1 MERTDEIVDR
11 LLELLVYALT
21 YKTPMYNHEL
31 ANDTM
36 KRFKTII
43 FNNRNLST
51 YELKK
56 LLVNEWGMKDRT
68 YPNLFD
74 MEGNNGIE

>member
-1 MERTDEIVDR
+1 MERTDEIIDR

-31 ANDTM
+31 ATNTM
-36 KRFKTII
+36 NRFKTII

-51 YELKK
+51 YELKN
-56 LLVNEWGMKDRT
+56 LLVKEWNMKDRT
-68 YPNLFD
+68 YTNLFD
-74 MEGNNGIE
+74 MEGNNE

>member
-1 MERTDEIVDR
+1 MERIDEIVDR
-11 LLELLVYALT
+11 LLELLVYALI

-36 KRFKTII
+36 QTFKSIV
-43 FNNRNLST
+43 FDNRNLST
-51 YELKK
+51 YEIKR
-56 LLVNEWGMKDRT
+56 LLIDYWDMKDRT

-74 MEGNNGIE
+74 MEGNND